1 MNTPQSALILIGSA
15 KPAGESTSE
24 AMGSALARRLQT
36 HGVSVTTLH
45 VARALRTPARTNAL
59 LQAVDRAGLFILAFP
74 LYVDSL
80 PYLAVEALERIAAH
94 RQTIPAPPTAM
105 FLAIAN
111 CGFPEAHHNR
121 TALDIC
127 EEFAAAAS
135 MTWAGGLALGA
146 GGAVHGQP
154 LNADRGM
161 TRNVARALEL
171 AADALAAGEPVPAE
185 AVTLMAQPLMPR
197 RMYLFMGE
205 IGWRMQAWRNGVFHR
220 LRATPLVGRAR

>member
-1 MNTPQSALILIGSA
+1 MNVPQSALILIGSA

-24 AMGSALARRLQT
+24 ALANYLAQRLQT
-36 HGVSVTTLH
+36 YGVTVTTMH
-45 VARALRTPARTNAL
+45 VARALRTPARTNEL

-74 LYVDSL
+74 LYVDNL

-94 RQTIPAPPTAM
+94 RDAQRSPTATT
-105 FLAIAN
+105 FAALAN

-121 TALDIC
+121 TALEIC
-127 EEFAAAAS
+127 AQFAAAAG
-135 MTWAGGLALGA
+135 MTWAGGLALGT

-154 LNADRGM
+154 LAADRGM

-185 AVTLMAQPLMPR
+185 AVALMAQPLMPR

-220 LRATPLVGRAR
+220 LRATPLVDDSR

>member
-1 MNTPQSALILIGSA
+1 MNAPQSALILIGSA

-24 AMGSALARRLQT
+24 ALGRTLAERLQT
-36 HGVSVTTLH
+36 HGISVTTMH
-45 VARALRTPARTNAL
+45 VARALRTPARTDAL
-59 LQAVDRAGLFILAFP
+59 LQAVDGAGLFILAFP

-80 PYLAVEALERIAAH
+80 PYLAIEALERIAAH
-94 RQTIPAPPTAM
+94 RDAQPSKTPTA
-105 FLAIAN
+105 FLAVAN

-127 EEFAAAAS
+127 EEFAAAAGMS
-135 MTWAGGLALGA
+135 WAGGLALGA

-154 LNADRGM
+154 LAADRGM

-171 AADALAAGEPVPAE
+171 AADALAAGELVPTE

-205 IGWRMQAWRNGVFHR
+205 LGWRMQAWRNGVFHR
-220 LRATPLVGRAR
+220 LRATPLVNDLR